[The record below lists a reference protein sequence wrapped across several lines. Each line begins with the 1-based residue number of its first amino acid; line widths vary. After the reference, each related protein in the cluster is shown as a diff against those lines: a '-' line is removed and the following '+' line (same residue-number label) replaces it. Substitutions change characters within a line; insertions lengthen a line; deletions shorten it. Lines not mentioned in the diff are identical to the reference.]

1 MFRGKEFVINVQYAT
16 MKYDI
21 IRKPM
26 VLEKMKAN
34 LLKFKHD
41 QKTNLEMIPYFINSK
56 EGNGKA
62 REI

>member
-1 MFRGKEFVINVQYAT
+1 MFSGKEFVVNVQYAT

-26 VLEKMKAN
+26 VLEKIKVN

-41 QKTNLEMIPYFINSK
+41 
-56 EGNGKA
+56 
-62 REI
+62 